1 MQFRISVTI
10 ACGHQITSS
19 DYDVAMHKHV
29 VVSTFF
35 AITLTACSSSSGTTS
50 ETVIATD
57 TTITSEDEGVVDET
71 ASTVIAPTD
80 AIVNADG
87 SISINVIVGT
97 DDYDTLAGDRVV
109 KVALGSAVTITL
121 TDPNEDQDY
130 HLHVYD
136 VGAEAKKGEP
146 GVISLVVDQAGQFD
160 VESHTTGK
168 MLLVLVVG

>member
-1 MQFRISVTI
+1 MRKHIVIS
-10 ACGHQITSS
+10 SL
-19 DYDVAMHKHV
+19 
-29 VVSTFF
+29 F
-35 AITLTACSSSSGTTS
+35 AITLTACGSSSSSTS
-50 ETVIATD
+50 ETSMPA
-57 TTITSEDEGVVDET
+57 DEEESMDVT
-71 ASTVIAPTD
+71 ASTVAAPSD
-80 AIVNADG
+80 AVVNADG

-121 TDPNEDQDY
+121 TDANEDQDY

>member
-1 MQFRISVTI
+1 LVYQIVYYDIAMRKHIVVSSLFALTLA
-10 ACGHQITSS
+10 ACG
-19 DYDVAMHKHV
+19 
-29 VVSTFF
+29 
-35 AITLTACSSSSGTTS
+35 SSSGTTN
-50 ETVIATD
+50 ATISASD
-57 TTITSEDEGVVDET
+57 TTMISMDEETMDET
-71 ASTVIAPTD
+71 ASTVVDPTD

-97 DDYDTLAGDRVV
+97 DDYDTLAGERVV

-121 TDPNEDQDY
+121 TDANEDQDY

-160 VESHTTGK
+160 VESHTTGRL
-168 MLLVLVVG
+168 LLVLVVG

>member
-1 MQFRISVTI
+1 MRKYIVISSLI
-10 ACGHQITSS
+10 
-19 DYDVAMHKHV
+19 
-29 VVSTFF
+29 
-35 AITLTACSSSSGTTS
+35 AITLTACGSSSGTTNES
-50 ETVIATD
+50 IIASD
-57 TTITSEDEGVVDET
+57 TTIISEDEGAVDET
-71 ASTVIAPTD
+71 ASTVVAPTD

-87 SISINVIVGT
+87 SIGINVIVGT

-136 VGAEAKKGEP
+136 VGVEAKKGES

>member
-1 MQFRISVTI
+1 MRKHIVISSLFV
-10 ACGHQITSS
+10 
-19 DYDVAMHKHV
+19 
-29 VVSTFF
+29 
-35 AITLTACSSSSGTTS
+35 ITLTACGSSSGTTNES
-50 ETVIATD
+50 IIASD
-57 TTITSEDEGVVDET
+57 TTIISEDQEVIDET
-71 ASTVIAPTD
+71 ASTVVAPSD
-80 AIVNADG
+80 AVVNADG

-168 MLLVLVVG
+168 MLLVLVVS

>member
-1 MQFRISVTI
+1 M
-10 ACGHQITSS
+10 
-19 DYDVAMHKHV
+19 
-29 VVSTFF
+29 
-35 AITLTACSSSSGTTS
+35 
-50 ETVIATD
+50 
-57 TTITSEDEGVVDET
+57 DET
-71 ASTVIAPTD
+71 ASTVVTPTD

-136 VGAEAKKGEP
+136 VGAQAKKGEP

>member
-1 MQFRISVTI
+1 MRKYIVIS
-10 ACGHQITSS
+10 SL
-19 DYDVAMHKHV
+19 
-29 VVSTFF
+29 F
-35 AITLTACSSSSGTTS
+35 AITLTACGSSSGTTNES
-50 ETVIATD
+50 IIASD
-57 TTITSEDEGVVDET
+57 TTIISDDQEVIDET
-71 ASTVIAPTD
+71 ASTVVSPLD
-80 AIVNADG
+80 AVVNADG

-136 VGAEAKKGEP
+136 VGAQAKKGEP

>member
-1 MQFRISVTI
+1 MPADEEESM
-10 ACGHQITSS
+10 
-19 DYDVAMHKHV
+19 DV
-29 VVSTFF
+29 
-35 AITLTACSSSSGTTS
+35 
-50 ETVIATD
+50 
-57 TTITSEDEGVVDET
+57 T
-71 ASTVIAPTD
+71 ASTVAAPSD
-80 AIVNADG
+80 AVVNADG

-121 TDPNEDQDY
+121 TDANEDQDY

-168 MLLVLVVG
+168 MLLVLIVG

>member
-1 MQFRISVTI
+1 MRKYIVIS
-10 ACGHQITSS
+10 SL
-19 DYDVAMHKHV
+19 
-29 VVSTFF
+29 F
-35 AITLTACSSSSGTTS
+35 AITLTACGSSSDTTNES
-50 ETVIATD
+50 IIASD
-57 TTITSEDEGVVDET
+57 TTIISEDEGAVDET
-71 ASTVIAPTD
+71 ASTVVTPTD

-136 VGAEAKKGEP
+136 VGAQAKKGEP

>member
-1 MQFRISVTI
+1 MRKYIVIS
-10 ACGHQITSS
+10 SL
-19 DYDVAMHKHV
+19 
-29 VVSTFF
+29 F
-35 AITLTACSSSSGTTS
+35 AITLTACGSSSGTTNES
-50 ETVIATD
+50 IIASD
-57 TTITSEDEGVVDET
+57 TTIISDDEGAVDET
-71 ASTVIAPTD
+71 ASTVVAPSD
-80 AIVNADG
+80 ADVNADG

-97 DDYDTLAGDRVV
+97 DDYDTLEGDRVV

>member
-1 MQFRISVTI
+1 MRKHIVISFLFV
-10 ACGHQITSS
+10 
-19 DYDVAMHKHV
+19 
-29 VVSTFF
+29 
-35 AITLTACSSSSGTTS
+35 ITLTACGSSSSTTN
-50 ETVIATD
+50 ETAIAAD
-57 TTITSEDEGVVDET
+57 TTIISEDEGAVDET
-71 ASTVIAPTD
+71 ASTVVTPTD

-136 VGAEAKKGEP
+136 VGAQAKKGEP

>member
-1 MQFRISVTI
+1 LVYQIVYYDI
-10 ACGHQITSS
+10 A
-19 DYDVAMHKHV
+19 MRKHI
-29 VVSTFF
+29 VVSSLF
-35 AITLTACSSSSGTTS
+35 ALTLTACGSSSGTTNDTIGAS
-50 ETVIATD
+50 D
-57 TTITSEDEGVVDET
+57 TTMISMDEETMDET
-71 ASTVIAPTD
+71 ASTVVAPTD
-80 AIVNADG
+80 AVVNADG

-97 DDYDTLAGDRVV
+97 DDYDTLEGDRVV

-121 TDPNEDQDY
+121 TDANEDQDY

-168 MLLVLVVG
+168 LLLVLVVG

>member
-1 MQFRISVTI
+1 MRKYIVIS
-10 ACGHQITSS
+10 SL
-19 DYDVAMHKHV
+19 
-29 VVSTFF
+29 F
-35 AITLTACSSSSGTTS
+35 AITLTACGSSSDTTNES
-50 ETVIATD
+50 IIASD
-57 TTITSEDEGVVDET
+57 TTIISEDEGAVDET
-71 ASTVIAPTD
+71 ASTVVAPTD

-146 GVISLVVDQAGQFD
+146 GVISLVVDQAGQFE

>member
-1 MQFRISVTI
+1 MRKYIVIS
-10 ACGHQITSS
+10 SL
-19 DYDVAMHKHV
+19 
-29 VVSTFF
+29 F
-35 AITLTACSSSSGTTS
+35 AITLTACGSSSGTNNES
-50 ETVIATD
+50 IIASD
-57 TTITSEDEGVVDET
+57 TTIISEDQEVIDET
-71 ASTVIAPTD
+71 ASTVVAPSD
-80 AIVNADG
+80 AVVNADG

-168 MLLVLVVG
+168 MLLVLVVS

>member
-1 MQFRISVTI
+1 MRKHIVL
-10 ACGHQITSS
+10 SS
-19 DYDVAMHKHV
+19 L
-29 VVSTFF
+29 F
-35 AITLTACSSSSGTTS
+35 AITLTACGSSSGTTNES
-50 ETVIATD
+50 IIASD
-57 TTITSEDEGVVDET
+57 TTIISEDQEVIDET
-71 ASTVIAPTD
+71 ASTVVSPLD
-80 AIVNADG
+80 AVVNADG
-87 SISINVIVGT
+87 SISINVNVGT

-168 MLLVLVVG
+168 MVLVLVVG